1 LAKKWRPDLTA
12 APVFPSLIEEGKSGG
27 GYDVKLERR
36 GIPIFL
42 QFKLSDYMV
51 RSTATEVQQGI
62 LTVPFFRV
70 HLRPSRHS
78 DQHELLGDLEAAG
91 NIVRYV
97 APLFHTTAEF
107 NQAYLSDEVLR
118 RSIFLRPSAIGPLP
132 DGNNHHVAFQTRK
145 SWWFLS
151 DPRRGDVTLDD
162 EAFDGDVRHA
172 INDRGATALTPVAL
186 QELLGKMAQI
196 VDERSRERRRVNRS
210 SLDLPAFD

>member
-1 LAKKWRPDLTA
+1 
-12 APVFPSLIEEGKSGG
+12 
-27 GYDVKLERR
+27 
-36 GIPIFL
+36 
-42 QFKLSDYMV
+42 
-51 RSTATEVQQGI
+51 
-62 LTVPFFRV
+62 
-70 HLRPSRHS
+70 
-78 DQHELLGDLEAAG
+78 
-91 NIVRYV
+91 
-97 APLFHTTAEF
+97 PLFHTTAEF

-210 SLDLPAFD
+210 SLDLPAFDLSNTLWVGDPLLHVAYVARTFFAAECLVAFVT